1 MPWPEGEESRMSTLR
16 QIGTVTAMN
25 LRSIP
30 QRLGTSLVIVVGIGG
45 VVAVLVS
52 VLAMAVGFN
61 ETIKGA
67 GRPDRVIVLRASS
80 NSELSSTL
88 SRDAVLTVEDAEGI
102 KKAPGGQPIADAEA
116 VVIVDRLQK
125 GSGTGANVTLRGV
138 GRMAWQL
145 RPEIHLTE
153 GRMFEPGKRELIVGH
168 AAQQQFE
175 GLEVGSQIAFR
186 DGDWTVVGSFESHG
200 DSHESEL
207 MADVETVLAAYR
219 RDSFQSVTALLESVD
234 AFDAFKTALTTN
246 PALQVDVN
254 REPVYYASLS
264 EQLSKVLTF
273 VAYVV
278 GSIMAVGALF
288 GALNTMYSAV
298 SARSLEIATLRA
310 IGFGAGAVVV
320 SVFVE
325 ALLLAVAG
333 GAIGAAIA
341 WIFFNGNAANTLS
354 GNFTQVVFRLS
365 VTPGLIAL
373 GIGWAAAIGL
383 IGGLFPAIR
392 AARLPIAT
400 ALRAV

>member
-1 MPWPEGEESRMSTLR
+1 MSVLR

-25 LRSIP
+25 LRNIP
-30 QRLGTSLVIVVGIGG
+30 QRLGTSLVIVIGIAG

-61 ETIKGA
+61 ETIKNT
-67 GRPDRVIVLRASS
+67 GRPDRVIVLRGGS

-88 SRDAVLTVEDAEGI
+88 SRDAALTIEDAPGI
-102 KKAPGGQPIADAEA
+102 KKTDGGQPIASAES
-116 VVIVDRLQK
+116 VVIVDLPQK
-125 GSGTGANVTLRGV
+125 GTGTGANVTLRGI
-138 GRMAWQL
+138 GPQGWTL
-145 RPEIHLTE
+145 RPEIHLVE
-153 GRMFEPGKRELIVGH
+153 GRLFEAGKREIVVGKS
-168 AAQQQFE
+168 AQAQFA
-175 GLEVGSQIAFR
+175 GLELGGHIAFR
-186 DGDWTVVGSFESHG
+186 DADWTIVGVFESHG

-207 MADVETVLAAYR
+207 LADVETVLGAYR
-219 RDSFQSVTALLESVD
+219 RNLYNSTTVLLASVDSFDE
-234 AFDAFKTALTTN
+234 FKAALTTN
-246 PALQVDVN
+246 PTLSVDVN
-254 REPVYYASLS
+254 REPDYYASLS
-264 EQLSKVLTF
+264 EQLAKVLTF
-273 VAYVV
+273 VAYFV
-278 GSIMAVGALF
+278 GSIMAIGALF

-325 ALLLAVAG
+325 ALLLALVG

-341 WIFFNGNAANTLS
+341 WIFFDGNAANTLS

-373 GIGWAAAIGL
+373 GIAWAAAIGL